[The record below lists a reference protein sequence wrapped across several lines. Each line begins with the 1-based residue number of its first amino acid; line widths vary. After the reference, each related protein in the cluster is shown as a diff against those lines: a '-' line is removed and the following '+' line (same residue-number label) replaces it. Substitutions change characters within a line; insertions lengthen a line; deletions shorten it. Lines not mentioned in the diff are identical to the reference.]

1 MYSEMCEKNWRKK
14 KNLLI
19 QAEKDALISGSNL
32 RVRSLKSKINI
43 LLDKE
48 ARMWCQQSR
57 VLWLKHGD
65 NSTKFFHSG
74 ATQRH

>member
-1 MYSEMCEKNWRKK
+1 MVEPECIRKCAKIIVEKK

-19 QAEKDALISGSNL
+19 QAERDAMISGPNL

-48 ARMWCQQSR
+48 AQMWRQQSR
-57 VLWLKHGD
+57 VLWLKHRD
-65 NSTKFFHSG
+65 NNTKSFHS
-74 ATQRH
+74 